1 MIFSTIQQLPL
12 DSIPRNWKLNQALR
26 FFETI
31 SEKKNY
37 FLVSF
42 FLTFSSIT
50 LRSEGTPAET
60 TSSSGQTMSSAISQH
75 NSEVRPTFWA
85 VEMKIAKHANELAS
99 DALTC
104 TLEA

>member
-1 MIFSTIQQLPL
+1 MNFSTIQQLPL
-12 DSIPRNWKLNQALR
+12 DSIPRNWKQNQALR

-31 SEKKNY
+31 SEKKKNV
-37 FLVSF
+37 FSNLLF
-42 FLTFSSIT
+42 FLTFSRIT
-50 LRSEGTPAET
+50 LRSEGTPADT

-99 DALTC
+99 DALT
-104 TLEA
+104 